1 MSGSEATSQ
10 GYTMSELDQ
19 KRNEFLIKVKQ
30 LAEEYWPEDTDSMK
44 NLKTSSGKLIC
55 QNIIFTQNKCK
66 KEWVDYNGHMN
77 DAEYNRVFSDATDA
91 WLALIGLNQETI
103 QRLQYTIFTLENHI
117 TFLKEMKED
126 ENIQVKV
133 HLYDYDSKRVH
144 VYMEMF
150 NKDDICSAIYEVML
164 MGIDINTNR
173 SAPFPE
179 QILESIELYF
189 NTIPINER
197 PKQLGH
203 RIGINRRK

>member
-1 MSGSEATSQ
+1 MTAQFVYHT
-10 GYTMSELDQ
+10 D
-19 KRNEFLIKVKQ
+19 VK
-30 LAEEYWPEDTDSMK
+30 
-44 NLKTSSGKLIC
+44 SS
-55 QNIIFTQNKCK
+55 
-66 KEWVDYNGHMN
+66 WVDYNGHMN

-91 WLALIGLNQETI
+91 WLAYIGLDQEGI
-103 QRLQYTIFTLENHI
+103 QSLHYTIFTLENHI
-117 TFLKEMKED
+117 TFLKEMKKYEPI
-126 ENIQVKV
+126 EVRV
-133 HLYDYDSKRVH
+133 SLYDYDSKRLH
-144 VYMEMF
+144 IFMEML
-150 NKDDICSAIYEVML
+150 NDDMICSAVYEVML

>member
-1 MSGSEATSQ
+1 
-10 GYTMSELDQ
+10 MSEHYIYQ
-19 KRNEFLIKVKQ
+19 TNV
-30 LAEEYWPEDTDSMK
+30 
-44 NLKTSSGKLIC
+44 
-55 QNIIFTQNKCK
+55 K

-173 SAPFPE
+173 LAPFPE

>member
-1 MSGSEATSQ
+1 
-10 GYTMSELDQ
+10 MSEHYIYQ
-19 KRNEFLIKVKQ
+19 TNV
-30 LAEEYWPEDTDSMK
+30 
-44 NLKTSSGKLIC
+44 
-55 QNIIFTQNKCK
+55 K

-103 QRLQYTIFTLENHI
+103 QRLQYTMFTLENHI

-179 QILESIELYF
+179 PILESIELYF

>member
-1 MSGSEATSQ
+1 
-10 GYTMSELDQ
+10 MSEHYIYQ
-19 KRNEFLIKVKQ
+19 TNV
-30 LAEEYWPEDTDSMK
+30 
-44 NLKTSSGKLIC
+44 
-55 QNIIFTQNKCK
+55 K

-189 NTIPINER
+189 NIIPINER

>member
-1 MSGSEATSQ
+1 
-10 GYTMSELDQ
+10 MSEHYIYQ
-19 KRNEFLIKVKQ
+19 TNV
-30 LAEEYWPEDTDSMK
+30 
-44 NLKTSSGKLIC
+44 
-55 QNIIFTQNKCK
+55 K

-126 ENIQVKV
+126 ENVQVKV

-144 VYMEMF
+144 IYMEMF

-189 NTIPINER
+189 NTTPINEI

>member
-1 MSGSEATSQ
+1 
-10 GYTMSELDQ
+10 MSEHYIYQ
-19 KRNEFLIKVKQ
+19 TNV
-30 LAEEYWPEDTDSMK
+30 
-44 NLKTSSGKLIC
+44 
-55 QNIIFTQNKCK
+55 K

-126 ENIQVKV
+126 ENIQAKV

-173 SAPFPE
+173 SSPFPE

-189 NTIPINER
+189 NTTPINER

>member
-1 MSGSEATSQ
+1 
-10 GYTMSELDQ
+10 MSEHYIYQ
-19 KRNEFLIKVKQ
+19 TNV
-30 LAEEYWPEDTDSMK
+30 
-44 NLKTSSGKLIC
+44 
-55 QNIIFTQNKCK
+55 K

-164 MGIDINTNR
+164 MGIDINTNV
-173 SAPFPE
+173 SAPF
-179 QILESIELYF
+179 LNKY
-189 NTIPINER
+189 
-197 PKQLGH
+197 
-203 RIGINRRK
+203 